1 MATEPWTLDWVRQH
15 CDAMDQKVL
24 RYYEKDFDEHQRL
37 RIDSIELLRTREL
50 ILRYLLDRPLVIL
63 DVGGAT
69 GVYSFWLSERGH
81 EVHLVDAC
89 ERHVAQAT
97 DISASSIRP
106 LKSMI
111 VADGRSVP
119 FADKTFDAVLVLGPL
134 YHLTNRKDRLA
145 ALLEAHRVMRPGAVV
160 FCAAISRYAA
170 MIDGMLHNYAK
181 DPDYVAVM
189 TRDIT
194 EGQHRDI
201 RNKGYFTTAYCHLPE
216 DLESEMKECGFA
228 VDGVFAVESISEM
241 IPDLER
247 RMKDDRFRTVLL
259 ETIRLIEQ
267 DRGIMGMTAHLLGV
281 GKKV

>member
-1 MATEPWTLDWVRQH
+1 
-15 CDAMDQKVL
+15 MDQEIL

-37 RIDSIELLRTREL
+37 RGDSIELLRTQEL
-50 ILRYLLDRPLVIL
+50 ILRHLPDRPLVIL

-69 GVYSFWLSERGH
+69 GVYSFWLSGKGH
-81 EVHLVDAC
+81 EVHLIDAC
-89 ERHVAQAT
+89 KRYVAQAT
-97 DISASSIRP
+97 EISASSKRP

-119 FADKTFDAVLVLGPL
+119 FADETFDAVLVFGPL

-145 ALLEAHRVMRPGAVV
+145 ALLEAYRVMRLGAVV
-160 FCAAISRYAA
+160 FCATVSRYAA
-170 MIDGMLHNYAK
+170 MIDGILYDHAE

-189 TRDIT
+189 TRDIR

-216 DLESEMKECGFA
+216 DLESEMEECGFT

-247 RMKDDRFRTVLL
+247 RMKDDGFRTVLL

-267 DRGIMGMTAHLLGV
+267 DRRIMGMTAHLLGV